1 MEPIKLVLCRWVT
14 SRLRPGQM
22 QFLIWVIWRWR
33 SPSQVKQFK
42 RNEISVTVKLLT
54 RPKYVNDS
62 LIYQNCPILN
72 KCICTDYRHYI
83 NSLNMLHKGINVI
96 NVIVSIFTSSQS
108 TLSVSNCTSQT
119 CVSSVRVNCCLFGNL
134 LNHVISKYTPT
145 SSPDFNNNQLIY
157 TPLPLLWVLKR
168 SLNVQN
174 I

>member
-14 SRLRPGQM
+14 SRLRPGQI

-119 CVSSVRVNCCLFGNL
+119 CVSSCVLIVASLVICSTMLYLNIHL
-134 LNHVISKYTPT
+134 LALLISTII
-145 SSPDFNNNQLIY
+145 S
-157 TPLPLLWVLKR
+157 
-168 SLNVQN
+168 
-174 I
+174 